1 MLICTPRFWLASV
14 ITGPT
19 YSCGMYRCT
28 VTMGSRI
35 SASRPT
41 SGILEGFSTMI
52 TVPSDFTTW

>member
-14 ITGPT
+14 MTTPT

-35 SASRPT
+35 SAVRPM
-41 SGILEGFSTMI
+41 SGILDGFSTMMI
-52 TVPSDFTTW
+52 SPSLLTTW